1 MKRVAVILSGSGVF
15 DGSEIHEAVLTLL
28 AIDQNGGEY
37 EIFAPDK
44 NQHHV
49 INHIT
54 GEEMNETRN
63 VLTESARI
71 ARGAVK
77 ALSELNSDNFDALI
91 IPGGFGAAKNLS
103 TYAFNGPDMNI
114 DEGFKAAVLSFH
126 KAGKPIGGLC
136 ITPIVLAKI
145 INGATVT
152 LGNGNDSVA
161 HVDVVGGK
169 HKDTSF
175 GEVVYDKDNNLYTTP
190 CYMLD
195 GNISEVYNGASNIIK
210 EIFKNI

>member
-37 EIFAPDK
+37 QIFAPDK
-44 NQHHV
+44 YQHHV

-54 GEEMNETRN
+54 GDEMNEKRN
-63 VLTESARI
+63 ILIESARI
-71 ARGAVK
+71 ARGDIK
-77 ALSELNSDNFDALI
+77 SLALLNSDNFDALI

-103 TYAFNGPDMNI
+103 SYAFKGPEMDI
-114 DEGFKAAVLSFH
+114 DKDFTKAVESFH

-136 ITPIVLAKI
+136 ITPVVLAKI

-152 LGNGNDSVA
+152 LGNNNDSVA
-161 HVDVVGGK
+161 HIDVVGGT
-169 HKDTSF
+169 HKDTTY
-175 GEVVYDKDNNLYTTP
+175 GEVVYDKENNLFTTP

-195 GNISEVYNGASNIIK
+195 GSISEVYNGATNIVK
-210 EIFKNI
+210 EIFKHI